1 MSTEKIDVPHVDLRV
16 TCPVKKTIADVG
28 VDVNIFRE
36 KGVLTGCTQLD
47 KGETCGEGCLVT
59 PEAHDVLTHI
69 ITKEQL
75 KHHADLGTVGPNVVG

>member
-47 KGETCGEGCLVT
+47 KGEKCEGRCLPT
-59 PEAHDVLTHI
+59 PEVREVITHI
-69 ITKEQL
+69 ITTEQL
-75 KHHADLGTVGPNVVG
+75 KHRESLGTVGPNVVG